1 MSPYHLPVV
10 DTGEIPSVAL
20 ASMNE
25 VHLEEVGLINRLGEM
40 VVQAIDGEANPE
52 RISQVLAEW
61 VEHTR
66 AHFED
71 ENRLMET
78 YAFPPYPVH
87 KAEHA
92 KVLARIETLQDQWSK
107 DQGLQQLADY
117 IFVEWRAWFDQHVK
131 SMDMVTAQF
140 LSQVM

>member
-40 VVQAIDGEANPE
+40 VVQAIDGEADPE